1 MTAWNDPFGERIKA
15 NVRECDKC
23 GTELDEGDNAYF
35 TGLDM
40 LCLDCAEAAAR
51 AQAEQDTVETIQTRF
66 HAMEQ
71 RGLTRRD
78 IDALYDVLQDVMGDE
93 ESAIE
98 DNLADMRVV
107 LDEWGEGYVARMLD
121 RVRYVPP
128 GHGAFTRHTA
138 AGRQLCV

>member
-1 MTAWNDPFGERIKA
+1 MTHSGNASKQT
-15 NVRECDKC
+15 C
-23 GTELDEGDNAYF
+23 GSATSAAQGDNAYF

-71 RGLTRRD
+71 CGLTRRD
-78 IDALYDVLQDVMGDE
+78 IDALYDLLQDVMGDE

-107 LDEWGEGYVARMLD
+107 LDEWGEGYVA
-121 RVRYVPP
+121 
-128 GHGAFTRHTA
+128 
-138 AGRQLCV
+138 

>member
-1 MTAWNDPFGERIKA
+1 MTRSGNASKQT
-15 NVRECDKC
+15 C
-23 GTELDEGDNAYF
+23 GSATSAAQNWTRGDSAYF

-78 IDALYDVLQDVMGDE
+78 IDALYDLLQDVMGDE

-107 LDEWGEGYVARMLD
+107 LDEWGEGYVA
-121 RVRYVPP
+121 
-128 GHGAFTRHTA
+128 
-138 AGRQLCV
+138 

>member
-1 MTAWNDPFGERIKA
+1 MTRSGNASKQM
-15 NVRECDKC
+15 C
-23 GTELDEGDNAYF
+23 GSATSAAQNWMKGDNAYF

-40 LCLDCAEAAAR
+40 LCRDCAEAAAR

-78 IDALYDVLQDVMGDE
+78 IDALYDLLQDVMGDE

-107 LDEWGEGYVARMLD
+107 LDEWGEGYVA
-121 RVRYVPP
+121 
-128 GHGAFTRHTA
+128 
-138 AGRQLCV
+138 

>member
-1 MTAWNDPFGERIKA
+1 MTHSGNASKQT
-15 NVRECDKC
+15 C
-23 GTELDEGDNAYF
+23 GSATGAAPELDEGDNAYF

-40 LCLDCAEAAAR
+40 LRLDCAEAAAR
-51 AQAEQDTVETIQTRF
+51 VQAEQDTVETIQTRF

-78 IDALYDVLQDVMGDE
+78 IDALYDILQDVLGDE

-107 LDEWGEGYVARMLD
+107 LDEWGEGYVA
-121 RVRYVPP
+121 
-128 GHGAFTRHTA
+128 
-138 AGRQLCV
+138 

>member
-1 MTAWNDPFGERIKA
+1 MTHSGNASKQT
-15 NVRECDKC
+15 C
-23 GTELDEGDNAYF
+23 GSATSAAQNWTRDSAYF

-107 LDEWGEGYVARMLD
+107 LDEWGEGYVA
-121 RVRYVPP
+121 
-128 GHGAFTRHTA
+128 
-138 AGRQLCV
+138 

>member
-1 MTAWNDPFGERIKA
+1 MTAWHDPFGERIKA
-15 NVRECDKC
+15 NVRQCDKC

-78 IDALYDVLQDVMGDE
+78 TTPSWRTGKGRKAKRSCLTASLRGLWDEQDHE
-93 ESAIE
+93 K
-98 DNLADMRVV
+98 
-107 LDEWGEGYVARMLD
+107 
-121 RVRYVPP
+121 
-128 GHGAFTRHTA
+128 
-138 AGRQLCV
+138 RQLSAVLFAAQKTRPRKNAEQGDL

>member
-1 MTAWNDPFGERIKA
+1 MTAWHDPFGERIKA
-15 NVRECDKC
+15 NVRQCDRC

-40 LCLDCAEAAAR
+40 LCRDCAEAEAK

-78 IDALYDVLQDVMGDE
+78 IDALYDLLQDVLGDE

-98 DNLADMRVV
+98 DNLADMRVI
-107 LDEWGEGYVARMLD
+107 LDEWGEGYVA
-121 RVRYVPP
+121 
-128 GHGAFTRHTA
+128 
-138 AGRQLCV
+138 